1 MLVSFKVFIAIARFL
16 LINMCSQINL
26 YALSQLNLHV
36 CSQINLHVC
45 KLICLYTLVA
55 TYPLEIIS
63 TSTANSQAMQWLQAF
78 AAKEF
83 M

>member
-1 MLVSFKVFIAIARFL
+1 MLVSFKVLIAIARFL
-16 LINMCSQINL
+16 LIITCSQINL
-26 YALSQLNLHV
+26 YTY
-36 CSQINLHVC
+36 
-45 KLICLYTLVA
+45 KLIWLYTLVA

-78 AAKEF
+78 ATKEF